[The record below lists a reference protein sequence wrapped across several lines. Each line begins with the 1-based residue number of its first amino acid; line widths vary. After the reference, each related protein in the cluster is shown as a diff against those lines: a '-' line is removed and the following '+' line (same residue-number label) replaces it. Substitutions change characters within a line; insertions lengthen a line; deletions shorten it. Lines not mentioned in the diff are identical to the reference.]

1 MNSFENFK
9 NQVEEA
15 KQAIFGEIESQIR
28 QMEEGGDVSKF
39 YDKGV
44 RSAAGRLRKSLQSV
58 RKSIHMPTIRTRMSD
73 LSNSAK
79 SLRDELNS

>member
-15 KQAIFGEIESQIR
+15 KQAIFGEIEAQIR
-28 QMEEGGDVSKF
+28 QMEESGDVSKF
-39 YDKGV
+39 YEKGV

-79 SLRDELNS
+79 SLREDINS